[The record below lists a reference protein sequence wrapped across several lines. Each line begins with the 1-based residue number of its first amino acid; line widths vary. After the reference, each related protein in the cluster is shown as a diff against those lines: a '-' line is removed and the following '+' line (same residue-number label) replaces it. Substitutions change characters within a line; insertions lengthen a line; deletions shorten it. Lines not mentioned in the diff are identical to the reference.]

1 MPGRSSHSLT
11 APLRRPWAAVGL
23 LVFCLAAGCSR
34 EQPAPLRMG
43 STVWPGFEAF
53 YVARER
59 GYWRDDQVRLV
70 EYASTSEL
78 IRAFRNGTIDA
89 GLLTLDEAFLVA
101 QDVPDIRVILVTDVS
116 DGADVIMAAPQY
128 ASMKALKG
136 RRVGTE
142 TTALGA
148 YVLFRALQLS
158 GLTRDDVTIVPLEF
172 SEHEAAFE
180 RGSVDAVVT
189 YEPVR
194 TKLRSAGARQVF
206 DSSEIPGEIVDVLAV
221 RSGYV
226 AANPDATRAV
236 LQGFYRAQSY
246 FQEHPDDALRIAAT
260 RENVTPDEFRQS
272 MLLLRV
278 PDAAA
283 VKVMLT
289 GRPSSLQA
297 GAKSLAAL
305 MLAQNL
311 LSKPVDVHSLFD
323 EATLQRI
330 FP

>member
-1 MPGRSSHSLT
+1 
-11 APLRRPWAAVGL
+11 LRRPWAAVGL